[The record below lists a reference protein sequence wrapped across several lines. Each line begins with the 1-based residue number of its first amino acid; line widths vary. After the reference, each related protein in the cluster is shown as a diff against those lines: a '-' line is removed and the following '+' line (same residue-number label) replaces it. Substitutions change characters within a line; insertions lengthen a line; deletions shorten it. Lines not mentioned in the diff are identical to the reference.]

1 MRIIYNDLA
10 RKTPAEEFVLGNAEY
25 RSIEDLFMESDF
37 ISLNPTLTVAT
48 RGLVGEEFIS
58 LMKPSAI
65 LINTSRGQ
73 VLDEG
78 ALEAALREGRI
89 RGAGLDVYETEVPS
103 RTRVRGRDST
113 TSRMSC

>member
-1 MRIIYNDLA
+1 
-10 RKTPAEEFVLGNAEY
+10 
-25 RSIEDLFMESDF
+25 MEADF

-48 RGLVGEEFIS
+48 RGLVGEELIS

-78 ALEAALREGRI
+78 ALEAALRQGHI
-89 RGAGLDVYETEVPS
+89 RAQVSMCSKVKCRS
-103 RTRVRGRDST
+103 RTRVRGQDST
-113 TSRMSC
+113 ISRMSC